1 MPAPRPNG
9 ERSVKSYICIRSHP
23 IPVGNKAR
31 ENEHAIRIRE
41 SNMSYA
47 RSEVV
52 SEEEEAALETSRDL
66 PLRDV
71 NARARR
77 ATSAELR
84 ELDTLRAVNAHLLR
98 ELAAMKA
105 REAEAQKLAER
116 DGLTGLYNRR
126 RMLELL
132 EAAIGDAVQ
141 QELHV
146 GLLFI
151 DLNGFKAINDK
162 YGHAAGD
169 KILTTVATRISS
181 RVRTGDICCRYGG
194 DEFVGVLPGVPD
206 PFPVSRVA
214 DAIRERGSLPYW
226 IGNEQQQL
234 TASIGGSMYP
244 YPGEP
249 AAKLLHPAEQALYRL
264 KSRIVR
270 PPSPSAPAPQPRL
283 TPLRNHQ
290 SIPPPPRT
298 PYATPV

>member
-1 MPAPRPNG
+1 MA
-9 ERSVKSYICIRSHP
+9 
-23 IPVGNKAR
+23 
-31 ENEHAIRIRE
+31 
-41 SNMSYA
+41 YA
-47 RSEVV
+47 RPEMV
-52 SEEEEAALETSRDL
+52 SEEQDATPGTLTSTSRDL

-71 NARARR
+71 NSRTRR
-77 ATSAELR
+77 VTTAELR

-132 EAAIGDAVQ
+132 EAAISDAVLQ
-141 QELHV
+141 DLHV

-169 KILTTVATRISS
+169 KILTTVATRIAA

-194 DEFVGVLPGVPD
+194 DEFVVVLPGVPD

-214 DAIRERGSLPYW
+214 DAIRERVSLPYW
-226 IGNEQQQL
+226 IGNDQQQL
-234 TASIGGSMYP
+234 TASIGESMYP
-244 YPGEP
+244 YHGEN
-249 AAKLLHPAEQALYRL
+249 AALLVHRADEAMYRL

-270 PPSPSAPAPQPRL
+270 PPRNTVQSVPEQRLSRRRNDKVKPRSGG
-283 TPLRNHQ
+283 TP
-290 SIPPPPRT
+290 
-298 PYATPV
+298 